1 MVGNLQ
7 IFPNPMAEP
16 DAAKT
21 NPILDP
27 QVPLT
32 EGFCMMLNWTVQVV
46 QESRAELT
54 PDEIRMIDDF
64 FM

>member
-1 MVGNLQ
+1 
-7 IFPNPMAEP
+7 MAEP